1 METTFA
7 FDTLAYARKLKAAGV
22 AAAQA
27 EAHAEAVR
35 DAVVQGFA
43 SKADIRRL
51 EDKIDA
57 LAEGKADKADVQRL
71 ESELKAD
78 IQRLEGKVAADIRR
92 LEDKIDDLA
101 EGKAD
106 KADIRR
112 LEDRFGETASKA
124 DLAELKVTMP
134 LAVFGAAGALFAALR
149 LFGGAP

>member
-57 LAEGKADKADVQRL
+57 LAEGKADKAD
-71 ESELKAD
+71 
-78 IQRLEGKVAADIRR
+78 IRR
-92 LEDKIDDLA
+92 LE
-101 EGKAD
+101 G
-106 KADIRR
+106 
-112 LEDRFGETASKA
+112 RFGEMASKA
-124 DLAELKVTMP
+124 DLAELKVTML

>member
-43 SKADIRRL
+43 SKADIQRL

-57 LAEGKADKADVQRL
+57 LAEGKADKAD
-71 ESELKAD
+71 
-78 IQRLEGKVAADIRR
+78 IRR
-92 LEDKIDDLA
+92 LESAIAALA

-106 KADIRR
+106 KADIQR

-124 DLAELKVTMP
+124 DLAELKVTML

>member
-57 LAEGKADKADVQRL
+57 LTEGKADKAD
-71 ESELKAD
+71 
-78 IQRLEGKVAADIRR
+78 IRR
-92 LEDKIDDLA
+92 LESAIAALA

-124 DLAELKVTMP
+124 DLAELKVTML

>member
-22 AAAQA
+22 AVAQA

-43 SKADIRRL
+43 SKADIQRL
-51 EDKIDA
+51 EAAIAA
-57 LAEGKADKADVQRL
+57 LAEGKADKAD
-71 ESELKAD
+71 
-78 IQRLEGKVAADIRR
+78 IQRLEAAIAA
-92 LEDKIDDLA
+92 IAVLA

-106 KADIRR
+106 KSDIRR
-112 LEDRFGETASKA
+112 LEDRFGGMATKA
-124 DLAELKVTMP
+124 DLAELKVTML

>member
-78 IQRLEGKVAADIRR
+78 IQH

>member
-51 EDKIDA
+51 ED
-57 LAEGKADKADVQRL
+57 
-71 ESELKAD
+71 
-78 IQRLEGKVAADIRR
+78 
-92 LEDKIDDLA
+92 
-101 EGKAD
+101 
-106 KADIRR
+106 
-112 LEDRFGETASKA
+112 RFGETASKA

>member
-43 SKADIRRL
+43 SKADIQRL

-57 LAEGKADKADVQRL
+57 LAEGKADKAD
-71 ESELKAD
+71 
-78 IQRLEGKVAADIRR
+78 IRR
-92 LEDKIDDLA
+92 LESAIAALA